1 MPPLPSLSVVRAAAL
16 AVLSGAIGASVPAF
30 AQQVAWPQQPIR
42 IVVPQP
48 PGGGTDAL
56 ARVIAEK
63 LQPVLGQPV
72 VVENR
77 TGAGGNIGTELV
89 ARAKPDGYT
98 LLLTTNTHVTNVSF
112 FAKLPYDPVKDF
124 EPVAIVGS
132 VPFVLGVNASSPYKT
147 VKDLVDAAKAKPGA
161 LSYASGGPGTP
172 HQLASEL
179 FKSMTGTDFL
189 HVPYKG
195 STPAMMGLLGNE
207 VAMSISAIN
216 SMLPYIRS
224 GRVRALGVAP
234 AQRTPLL
241 PDVPTIAEAVPLP
254 GYEIDIWYG
263 MLAPAG
269 TPKSIVERLS
279 QEIAKVARDA
289 GVREKLVPQGLDPVG
304 TTPER
309 FADVIKSD
317 LVKYR
322 RIAKEANIVAE

>member
-1 MPPLPSLSVVRAAAL
+1 MTLRRNQFLACAAVFASLLAACAPTL
-16 AVLSGAIGASVPAF
+16 
-30 AQQVAWPQQPIR
+30 AQQAAWPHQPIR

-56 ARVIAEK
+56 ARVLAEK
-63 LQPVLGQPV
+63 LQPVLGQPL

-89 ARAKPDGYT
+89 ARAKPDGHT

-124 EPVAIVGS
+124 EPVSIVGS
-132 VPFVLGVNASSPYKT
+132 VPFVLGVNAASPYKT
-147 VKDLVDAAKAKPGA
+147 VKDLIDAAKAKPGT
-161 LSYASGGPGTP
+161 LGYASGGPGTP

-179 FKSMTGTDFL
+179 FKSMTGTNFI

-195 STPAMMGLLGNE
+195 SSPAMMGLLGNE
-207 VAMSISAIN
+207 VDMSISAIN
-216 SMLPYIRS
+216 SMLPHIRS
-224 GRVRALGVAP
+224 GKIRALAVAP

-254 GYEIDIWYG
+254 GYDIEIWYG
-263 MLAPAG
+263 VLAPAG
-269 TPKSIVERLS
+269 TPRAIVERLS
-279 QEIAKVARDA
+279 QEIAKVMRDTS
-289 GVREKLVPQGLDPVG
+289 VREKLVPQGLDPVG

-309 FADVIKSD
+309 FAEVIKSD

-322 RIAKEANIVAE
+322 RIAKEANIVPE